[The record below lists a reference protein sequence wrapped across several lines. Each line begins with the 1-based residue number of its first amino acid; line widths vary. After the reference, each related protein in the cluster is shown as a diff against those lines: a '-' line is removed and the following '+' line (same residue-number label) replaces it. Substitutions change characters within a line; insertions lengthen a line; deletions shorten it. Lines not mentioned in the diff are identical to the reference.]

1 MAEPIGNDATGYDV
15 LTAAMK
21 SLLNQF
27 PGLYPDEVIKFE
39 ELGSEDGIAFSND
52 SGALVYTEKEDI
64 IGRIYQECRYPCF
77 VVYRSTTGARERQ
90 KITILEFLDTL
101 GRWLCHEPSGIE
113 GKEYEKAIYPD
124 LTAGRRVERVTR
136 GNAYGTQPQ
145 GMACRTGFYRLRFF
159 IKMLSNPNFK
169 KGIKR

>member
-39 ELGSEDGIAFSND
+39 ELGVEDGIAFSND

-64 IGRIYQECRYPCF
+64 TGRIYQECRYPCF

-101 GRWLCHEPSGIE
+101 GRWLCREPSGIE
-113 GKEYEKAIYPD
+113 GREYEKAVYPD

-145 GMACRTGFYRLRFF
+145 ENGVQDWVLPVTVFYKNVIEPEF
-159 IKMLSNPNFK
+159 
-169 KGIKR
+169 

>member
-21 SLLNQF
+21 SLLNHF

-64 IGRIYQECRYPCF
+64 LGRIYQECRYPCF

-113 GKEYEKAIYPD
+113 GKSTKKRY
-124 LTAGRRVERVTR
+124 
-136 GNAYGTQPQ
+136 TQ
-145 GMACRTGFYRLRFF
+145 
-159 IKMLSNPNFK
+159 I
-169 KGIKR
+169 

>member
-52 SGALVYTEKEDI
+52 TGIPDISARVY
-64 IGRIYQECRYPCF
+64 
-77 VVYRSTTGARERQ
+77 
-90 KITILEFLDTL
+90 LLFLYTPAP
-101 GRWLCHEPSGIE
+101 RNHW
-113 GKEYEKAIYPD
+113 K
-124 LTAGRRVERVTR
+124 
-136 GNAYGTQPQ
+136 TQ
-145 GMACRTGFYRLRFF
+145 Y
-159 IKMLSNPNFK
+159 
-169 KGIKR
+169 